1 MSFSIRFDRL
11 VDAGLVPLLRGGL
24 KGLEKESLRLDAQ
37 GRISTRM
44 HPQSLGS
51 ALTHPLIT
59 TDYSEALIELITPAF
74 NDATQAIDALSDIH
88 RFVLSQLDDEMLLA
102 TSMPIGIH
110 GDESIPIA
118 RYGSSNIGT
127 MKHVYRQG
135 LSWRYGRTMQAIAG
149 LHYNYSFPEAL
160 WPALFALESPK
171 KPLQDGINDAYFGV
185 VRNVHRYGWLLIYLF
200 GNSPALD
207 STFFSGRESLS
218 NRFEPLDPHTY
229 CWPNATS
236 LRMSDIGYKNDTQMS
251 LDISFESLDQYVASL
266 ESAINRQHPPY
277 TAIGIQ
283 VDGQYRQLNDNILQ
297 IENEYYSPV
306 RPKQIANS
314 GEKPTLALRKRG
326 VRYLE
331 LRAMDLQCYESG
343 GISLEA
349 MRFLEIFTLWCLI
362 KESPPLT
369 QEAKAAASRNHL
381 AVACC
386 GRGSDFTLQRDD
398 KEVPLRP
405 YANEILGEMLELA
418 TAVDALD
425 GHRVYRAAIEAQL
438 PRVADISLTPSARI
452 LKTLR
457 DERISF
463 REFALDLSRRH
474 AIHWRSNTLRSA
486 KEAEFRNLAEA
497 SWVRQKEIEAS
508 DQLDFEAF
516 LKAYWQQN

>member
-11 VDAGLVPLLRGGL
+11 VGAGLVPLLRGGL
-24 KGLEKESLRLDAQ
+24 KGLEKESLRLDSAGQ
-37 GRISTRM
+37 ISTRM

-74 NDATQAIDALSDIH
+74 DDAAQTLAALSDIH
-88 RFVLSQLDDEMLLA
+88 RFVLSKLGDEMLLA
-102 TSMPIGIH
+102 TSMPIGIK
-110 GDESIPIA
+110 GDESIPVA

-160 WPALFALESPK
+160 WPALLTLETPER
-171 KPLQDGINDAYFGV
+171 PMQDGINDAYFGV

-207 STFFSGRESLS
+207 AKFFTGRESLS
-218 NRFEPLDPHTY
+218 NRFEPLDPETY

-266 ESAINRQHPPY
+266 ESAINRRHPPY
-277 TAIGIQ
+277 TAIGIK

-369 QEAKAAASRNHL
+369 NEAKAAAGRNHL

-386 GRGSDFTLQRDD
+386 GRGNDFTLLRDE

-405 YANEILGEMLELA
+405 YANEILGEMLEIA
-418 TAVDALD
+418 TALDDLD
-425 GHRVYRAAIEAQL
+425 GHRIYRAAIEAQL
-438 PRVADISLTPSARI
+438 PRVADVSLTPSARI

-457 DERISF
+457 DEKISF

-474 AIHWRSNTLRSA
+474 AIHWRSDALCPQ
-486 KEAEFRNLAEA
+486 KEAEFRSLAES
-497 SWVRQKEIEAS
+497 SWNRQHEIEAS
-508 DQLDFEAF
+508 DRLDFESF
-516 LKAYWQQN
+516 LEAYWHQS

>member
-1 MSFSIRFDRL
+1 MSFSTRFERL
-11 VDAGLVPLLRGGL
+11 HAAGLLPLLAGGL
-24 KGLEKESLRLDAQ
+24 KGLEKESLRLGKEGDIAQ
-37 GRISTRM
+37 TP
-44 HPQSLGS
+44 HPQELGS

-74 NDATQAIDALSDIH
+74 EHAAQTLDALSDIH
-88 RFVLSQLDDEMLLA
+88 RFVLGHLDDEMLLA
-102 TSMPIGIH
+102 TSMPIGIK

-149 LHYNYSFPEAL
+149 LHYNYSFPEGL
-160 WPALFALESPK
+160 WPALQALESPER
-171 KPLQDGINDAYFGV
+171 PLQEVINDAYFGV

-200 GNSPALD
+200 GNSPAVD
-207 STFFSGRESLS
+207 ANFFSGRESLS
-218 NRFEPLDPHTY
+218 NRFEPLDPRTF

-236 LRMSDIGYKNDTQMS
+236 LRMSDIGYKNDTQMG
-251 LDISFESLDQYVASL
+251 LDISFESLDQYVTSL
-266 ESAINRQHPPY
+266 ESAIDRRHPPY
-277 TAIGIQ
+277 TAIGIK

-314 GEKPTLALRKRG
+314 GEKPTMALRKRG

-343 GISLEA
+343 GICLES
-349 MRFLEIFTLWCLI
+349 MHFLEVFTLWCLI

-369 QEAKAAASRNHL
+369 EAAKTAASRNPL

-386 GRGSDFTLQRDD
+386 GRGNDFTLLRDD
-398 KEVPLRP
+398 MEVPLKP
-405 YANEILGEMLELA
+405 FANEILGEMLEVA
-418 TAVDALD
+418 TALDNLD
-425 GHRVYRAAIEAQL
+425 GHRTYRAAIEAQL
-438 PRVADISLTPSARI
+438 PRVADVSLTPSARI

-457 DERISF
+457 DEKITF

-474 AIHWRSNTLRSA
+474 AIHWRSDALSPA
-486 KEAEFRNLAEA
+486 KENEFKALAEN
-497 SWVRQKEIEAS
+497 SWKRQHEIEAS
-508 DQLDFEAF
+508 DRLDFESF
-516 LKAYWQQN
+516 LNAYWHQN

>member
-11 VDAGLVPLLRGGL
+11 VAAGIVPLLRGGL
-24 KGLEKESLRLDAQ
+24 TGLEKESLRLDAQ
-37 GRISTRM
+37 GLISKAP
-44 HPQSLGS
+44 HPSVLGS
-51 ALTHPLIT
+51 ALTHPQIT

-74 NDATQAIDALSDIH
+74 NDAEMTLQALSDIH
-88 RFVLSQLDDEMLLA
+88 RFVLGNLDDEILLA
-102 TSMPIGIH
+102 TSMPIGID

-118 RYGSSNIGT
+118 RYGQSNIGT

-149 LHYNYSFPEAL
+149 LHFNYSFPESL
-160 WPALFALESPK
+160 WPSLLALDAPVKS
-171 KPLQDGINDAYFGV
+171 LQDGINEAYFGV
-185 VRNVHRYGWLLIYLF
+185 VRNVHRYGWLLIFLF
-200 GNSPALD
+200 GSSPALD
-207 STFFSGRESLS
+207 ARFFSGREILA
-218 NRFEPLDPHTY
+218 NRFEPLDPETY

-266 ESAINRQHPPY
+266 DSAINRQHPPY
-277 TAIGIQ
+277 SGIGIK

-306 RPKQIANS
+306 RPKQIAHS

-331 LRAMDLQCYESG
+331 LRAMDLQCYEAG
-343 GISLEA
+343 GISIES
-349 MRFLEIFTLWCLI
+349 MRFLEVFTLWCLI
-362 KESPPLT
+362 KDSPPLT
-369 QEAKAAASRNHL
+369 HDAKAAAGRNHL

-386 GRGSDFTLQRDD
+386 GRGTDFTLIRDD

-418 TAVDALD
+418 SALD
-425 GHRVYRAAIEAQL
+425 GLNGLRHYRTAIEAQL
-438 PRVADISLTPSARI
+438 PRVADFALTPSARI

-457 DERISF
+457 DEKISF

-474 AIHWRSNTLRSA
+474 AIHWRSDALPA
-486 KEAEFRNLAEA
+486 HKEAEFKAFAEA
-497 SWVRQKEIEAS
+497 SWQRQREIESA
-508 DQLDFEAF
+508 DQMDFESF
-516 LKAYWQQN
+516 LEAYWQQR

>member
-11 VDAGLVPLLRGGL
+11 VGAGLIPLLRGGL
-24 KGLEKESLRLDAQ
+24 TGLEKESLRINRA
-37 GRISTRM
+37 GHIATTP
-44 HPQSLGS
+44 HPKSLGS
-51 ALTHPLIT
+51 ALTHPQIT

-74 NDATQAIDALSDIH
+74 NDVEKTLTALSDIH
-88 RFVLSQLDDEMLLA
+88 RFVFSQLGEEMLLA
-102 TSMPIGIH
+102 SSMPIGIN

-118 RYGSSNIGT
+118 EYGASNIGT

-160 WPALFALESPK
+160 WPALLALESPER
-171 KPLQDGINDAYFGV
+171 PLQEGINDAYFGV
-185 VRNVHRYGWLLIYLF
+185 VRNVHRYGWILIYLF
-200 GNSPALD
+200 GNSPAVD
-207 STFFSGRESLS
+207 AHFFTGRESLS
-218 NRFEPLDPHTY
+218 NRFEPLDPETY

-251 LDISFESLDQYVASL
+251 LDVSFEGLDQYVASL
-266 ESAINRQHPPY
+266 ESAINHRHPPY
-277 TAIGIQ
+277 TAIGIK
-283 VDGQYRQLNDNILQ
+283 VEGQYRQLNDNILQ

-314 GEKPTLALRKRG
+314 GEKPTMALRKRG

-331 LRAMDLQCYESG
+331 LRAMDLQSFESG

-369 QEAKAAASRNHL
+369 QEAKSAASRNHL

-386 GRGSDFTLQRDD
+386 GRGSDFTLVRDD
-398 KEVPLRP
+398 QEVPLRS
-405 YANEILGEMLELA
+405 YANEILGEMLEVA
-418 TAVDALD
+418 TALDDLD

-438 PRVADISLTPSARI
+438 PRVADVALTPSARI

-457 DERISF
+457 DEKISF

-474 AIHWRSNTLRSA
+474 AIHWRSNPLNAERQ
-486 KEAEFRNLAEA
+486 AEFSALAEA
-497 SWVRQKEIEAS
+497 SWKRQRDIEAS
-508 DQLDFEAF
+508 DRVDFETF
-516 LKAYWQQN
+516 LAAYWKQT

>member
-1 MSFSIRFDRL
+1 MSFNTRFDRL
-11 VDAGLVPLLRGGL
+11 LGAGLAPLLRGGL
-24 KGLEKESLRLDAQ
+24 KGLEKESLRLGPNGDIAQ
-37 GRISTRM
+37 TS
-44 HPQSLGS
+44 HPEALGS
-51 ALTHPLIT
+51 ALTHPQIT

-74 NDATQAIDALSDIH
+74 DEAEKALQSLSDIH
-88 RFVLSQLDDEMLLA
+88 RFVFANLGDEMLLA
-102 TSMPIGIH
+102 TSMPIGID

-118 RYGSSNIGT
+118 RYGTSNIGT

-160 WPALFALESPK
+160 WPALLELEAPGR
-171 KPLQDGINDAYFGV
+171 PLQDGINDAYFGV

-200 GNSPALD
+200 GNSPAMD
-207 STFFSGRESLS
+207 ARFFSGRESLAS
-218 NRFEPLDPHTY
+218 RFEPLDPETY

-236 LRMSDIGYKNDTQMS
+236 LRMSDIGYKNDTQMG
-251 LDISFESLDQYVASL
+251 LEISFDNLDQYVGSL
-266 ESAINRQHPPY
+266 EAAINCSHPPY
-277 TAIGIQ
+277 SDIGIK

-306 RPKQIANS
+306 RPKQIAFS

-331 LRAMDLQCYESG
+331 LRAMDLQCYEAG

-369 QEAKAAASRNHL
+369 DQAKSAAGRNHL
-381 AVACC
+381 SVACC
-386 GRGSDFTLQRDD
+386 GRGADFTLIRDD
-398 KEVPLRP
+398 KEVSLRR
-405 YANEILGEMLELA
+405 YANEILGELLEIA
-418 TAVDALD
+418 TALD
-425 GHRVYRAAIEAQL
+425 DLEGLRRYRPAIEAQL
-438 PRVADISLTPSARI
+438 PRVADASLTPSALI

-463 REFALDLSRRH
+463 RDFALEQSRRH
-474 AIHWRSNTLRSA
+474 AIHWRSAGLSPA
-486 KEAEFRNLAEA
+486 LDAEFRAAARA
-497 SWVRQKEIEAS
+497 SWQRQAEIEAN
-508 DQLDFEAF
+508 DQVGFDAF
-516 LKAYWQQN
+516 LEAYWTQT